1 MSAYRKKSPC
11 RRFFGIIGK
20 KSMLK
25 NLEKSFFSKILMIKP
40 KAILIGL
47 AIVIFLFSLGAA
59 SDYFYFNRS
68 QFRGQVSPEEENNV
82 EIEFLSEVYNTIK
95 QNYWDNLSDAQM
107 SSLFRVG
114 AENLVGG
121 SYNLKSNDLEGLKKM
136 YSEILARFNE
146 AQKKEFSTKLT
157 NLVLTNLS
165 PQGRSNLYT
174 QSNEKSLQN
183 TVQNKNPEADLYQN
197 FGISKDATENELK
210 DAYSKKAAEI
220 KAKKEEPSQKQT
232 DLEKLDY
239 AYGVLSDKES
249 RAQYDESGAEP
260 TVFYKLLKPE
270 IFYIYIKIF
279 SPATFSEFQRAANS
293 LGDIESVNT
302 LILDLRGNIG
312 GSIDILPYFLGP
324 FIGQDQFAY
333 EFLHRGE
340 RIAFKTKTGWLD
352 SLVRYKQVVIL
363 VDSQTQS
370 TAELLA
376 TVLKKYNV
384 GVVVGEKT
392 RGWGT
397 VEKVF
402 EIKQQIDPAE
412 KYSLFLT
419 HSLTLRDDNQ
429 PIEGN
434 GVEPIINLT
443 SENWE
448 NQLYNYFRHPQ
459 LDLALKDLWKSGPIS
474 F

>member
-1 MSAYRKKSPC
+1 M
-11 RRFFGIIGK
+11 
-20 KSMLK
+20 
-25 NLEKSFFSKILMIKP
+25 KP
-40 KAILIGL
+40 KTILIGL
-47 AIVIFLFSLGAA
+47 VIVVALFSLGAI
-59 SDYFYFNRS
+59 SDYFYFDRS
-68 QFRGQVSPEEENNV
+68 QLKSQVSPGEDV
-82 EIEFLSEVYNTIK
+82 YLGFLSEAYNTIK
-95 QNYWDNLSDAQM
+95 QNYWDNLSDTQL
-107 SSLFRVG
+107 SSLFKTG

-121 SYNLKSNDLEGLKKM
+121 SYNLKSNDLEGLKKI
-136 YSEILARFNE
+136 YSEILAHFND
-146 AQKKEFSTKLT
+146 AQKKEFSVKLA
-157 NLVLTNLS
+157 NLVLTSLA
-165 PQGRSNLYT
+165 PQSRSGLYT
-174 QSNEKSLQN
+174 QKSEQSLQN
-183 TVQNKNPEADLYQN
+183 TVQNVNPEANLYQN
-197 FGISKDATENELK
+197 LGLSKDAADSELK
-210 DAYSKKAAEI
+210 NGYNQKAAEI
-220 KAKKEEPSQKQT
+220 KAKKEEPDQKQAE
-232 DLEKLDY
+232 LEKLDY
-239 AYGVLSDKES
+239 AYGVLSDKDS
-249 RAQYDESGAEP
+249 REQYDQTGAEP

-279 SPATFSEFQRAANS
+279 SPTTFSEFQRAANS

-333 EFLHRGE
+333 EFLHQGE

-376 TVLKKYNV
+376 AVLKKYNV
-384 GVVVGEKT
+384 GVVVGDKT

-429 PIEGN
+429 PIEGK
-434 GVEPIINLT
+434 GVEPIINLNGD
-443 SENWE
+443 SWE
-448 NQLYNYFRHPQ
+448 NQLNDYFRHPQ
-459 LDLALKDLWKSGPIS
+459 LTQVLSDLWLEGPIS

>member
-1 MSAYRKKSPC
+1 
-11 RRFFGIIGK
+11 
-20 KSMLK
+20 MLK
-25 NLEKSFFSKILMIKP
+25 NQEESFFSKILMLKP
-40 KAILIGL
+40 KTILIGL
-47 AIVIFLFSLGAA
+47 VIVVALFSLGAV

-68 QFRGQVSPEEENNV
+68 QFKGSVAPQQEERDV
-82 EIEFLSEVYNTIK
+82 YLGFLSEIYNIIK
-95 QNYWDNLSDAQM
+95 QNYWDNLSDAQL
-107 SSLFRVG
+107 SSLFKAG

-121 SYNLKSNDLEGLKKM
+121 SYNLKSNDLEGLKEV
-136 YSEILARFNE
+136 YSEILSQFND
-146 AQKKEFSTKLT
+146 AQKKEFSVRLA
-157 NLVLTNLS
+157 NLVLTSLS
-165 PQGRSNLYT
+165 PQSRSSLYT
-174 QSNEKSLQN
+174 QKNEQSLKETIQN
-183 TVQNKNPEADLYQN
+183 INPETNL
-197 FGISKDATENELK
+197 
-210 DAYSKKAAEI
+210 
-220 KAKKEEPSQKQT
+220 
-232 DLEKLDY
+232 
-239 AYGVLSDKES
+239 
-249 RAQYDESGAEP
+249 AEP

-302 LILDLRGNIG
+302 LILDLRQNLG

-333 EFLHRGE
+333 EFLHQGE
-340 RIAFKTKTGWLD
+340 RIPFKTKTGWLD

-376 TVLKKYNV
+376 AVLKKYNV
-384 GVVVGEKT
+384 GVVIGEKT

-402 EIKQQIDPAE
+402 EIKQQIDPQE

-434 GVEPIINLT
+434 GVEPVINFT
-443 SENWE
+443 GENWE
-448 NQLYNYFRHPQ
+448 DQLYEYFRHLQ
-459 LDLALKDLWKSGPIS
+459 LTQALRDLWKESPIT